1 VDSGLGV
8 PSTLH
13 AWRADGH
20 RYRHWATL
28 IMPWIGV
35 AFSCKYSTCYRGT
48 LLCIEAISQGSST
61 HAVLRN
67 FCLSFRHANY
77 YAINTEINKSF
88 AQYIYTQERKKK
100 HRRVGTVTTVKKNH
114 ARGNHRLP
122 LDMSSLRSN
131 RSRRPSRRR
140 RTTSIHGR
148 GQKQRHVGHA
158 QRHGGHS
165 DLQVGW
171 GGGGGGLRGRLA
183 QPALDGEDDGC
194 PADHFVAG
202 EDLGSEVS

>member
-1 VDSGLGV
+1 
-8 PSTLH
+8 
-13 AWRADGH
+13 
-20 RYRHWATL
+20 
-28 IMPWIGV
+28 
-35 AFSCKYSTCYRGT
+35 
-48 LLCIEAISQGSST
+48 
-61 HAVLRN
+61 
-67 FCLSFRHANY
+67 
-77 YAINTEINKSF
+77 
-88 AQYIYTQERKKK
+88 
-100 HRRVGTVTTVKKNH
+100 
-114 ARGNHRLP
+114 
-122 LDMSSLRSN
+122 MSSLRSN
-131 RSRRPSRRR
+131 RRRRPSRRR
-140 RTTSIHGR
+140 RTTSVHGR